1 MISFT
6 SYTWGAD
13 KPASKPA
20 AKAAPKAAAKAA
32 PKSAAKAAKAAPKAV
47 SKATPKAT
55 KASTPVH
62 KPNARAAPGT
72 LKTGYTRTLEDAQ
85 KPTRPPQGKTE
96 TLTCRDGTEDR
107 HARMGV
113 VLVGGR
119 IESFAYYSK
128 WKPRTCSIYLR
139 RHRDPYSKWID
150 KGSLTNVNLERG
162 LFMIEQRP
170 GEYRFVFRDID
181 RERYCGMEGT
191 INGTLTLRKGA
202 ERCEVTGIMEEGAP
216 LGEAYASVEQSPP
229 AAVSASPS
237 EPAPAKQVA
246 QRNRRDDGP
255 WPTPTGWI
263 AD

>member
-1 MISFT
+1 
-6 SYTWGAD
+6 
-13 KPASKPA
+13 
-20 AKAAPKAAAKAA
+20 
-32 PKSAAKAAKAAPKAV
+32 
-47 SKATPKAT
+47 
-55 KASTPVH
+55 
-62 KPNARAAPGT
+62 
-72 LKTGYTRTLEDAQ
+72 
-85 KPTRPPQGKTE
+85 
-96 TLTCRDGTEDR
+96 
-107 HARMGV
+107 MGV

-139 RHRDPYSKWID
+139 RYRDPYSRWID

-216 LGEAYASVEQSPP
+216 LGEAYASVEPTPPNPP
-229 AAVSASPS
+229 ADVSASAP
-237 EPAPAKQVA
+237 EATPA
-246 QRNRRDDGP
+246 RRVFRWSRSQDDSP
-255 WPTPTGWI
+255 FPTPTAGPG
-263 AD
+263 D